1 MSRRVFAISAH
12 PDDIEFMM
20 AGTLILLGQ
29 AGFELH
35 YMTVANGSC
44 GSIELDAQTI
54 SAARCQEARSAAQQ
68 IGAVYHP
75 PLVNDL
81 EIMYDLAILRRVA
94 AVIRLVQ
101 PEIILT
107 HPVVDYMEDHS
118 NTCRLVLT
126 AAFARGMPNFATDP
140 PTQPAD
146 QPVTIYHA
154 LPYGLHDPMRRRVIP
169 DFYVDIGSVI
179 SLKREMLAEHR
190 SQRAWLRSSQGI
202 DSYLAA
208 MDEMAAEVGKM
219 SGCFAH
225 AEGWTRHLH
234 LGFCDP
240 QADPLAEALGEKVNQ
255 AG

>member
-1 MSRRVFAISAH
+1 
-12 PDDIEFMM
+12 
-20 AGTLILLGQ
+20 
-29 AGFELH
+29 
-35 YMTVANGSC
+35 
-44 GSIELDAQTI
+44 
-54 SAARCQEARSAAQQ
+54 
-68 IGAVYHP
+68 
-75 PLVNDL
+75 
-81 EIMYDLAILRRVA
+81 
-94 AVIRLVQ
+94 
-101 PEIILT
+101 
-107 HPVVDYMEDHS
+107 
-118 NTCRLVLT
+118 
-126 AAFARGMPNFATDP
+126 MPNFATDP